1 MDPLNH
7 PCFIHVEC
15 FSVKHRAGHWCSVT
29 RLSALF
35 TSGPKTV
42 ETVEAVGALNFDQKV
57 TSTGSALWCGQ
68 WFLERPVLRRIF
80 IHLEVKQNAAAWAQ
94 RLKDSKASHCKT
106 SLETFRMFFLIHF
119 DVCFFLA
126 FSSFLLNWIFWI
138 SSEALYS
145 LASEVFVHS
154 WRVTVLQG
162 SAAVQSQVLTK
173 AMLPVALRASCVV
186 LSLCTAYGE
195 QWDRSDAKEADLKAS
210 GEDIDIRTAY
220 DSSQCSR
227 RLSDL
232 RCLRSVSACDPR
244 KKTTDW
250 IWLDDSEV
258 FITISTSLKCEIQGF
273 VFRCVRICKP
283 NQREEA

>member
-42 ETVEAVGALNFDQKV
+42 ETVEAVGALNFDQKFTST
-57 TSTGSALWCGQ
+57 TSTGSSLWCGQ

-94 RLKDSKASHCKT
+94 RLKDSKASQCKT

-145 LASEVFVHS
+145 LPSEVFVHS

-162 SAAVQSQVLTK
+162 SAAVQKPQSLGIFKCWQCWSLENVCGLILQVLHDSI
-173 AMLPVALRASCVV
+173 VFVV
-186 LSLCTAYGE
+186 SFFHNWQAHL
-195 QWDRSDAKEADLKAS
+195 
-210 GEDIDIRTAY
+210 
-220 DSSQCSR
+220 
-227 RLSDL
+227 
-232 RCLRSVSACDPR
+232 V
-244 KKTTDW
+244 
-250 IWLDDSEV
+250 WLDPSLASMALLECERPKVVHRNSRVSKDRIHQISLM
-258 FITISTSLKCEIQGF
+258 FILIQG
-273 VFRCVRICKP
+273 
-283 NQREEA
+283 REGWHCCSGNR

>member
-119 DVCFFLA
+119 DVCFF
-126 FSSFLLNWIFWI
+126 
-138 SSEALYS
+138 
-145 LASEVFVHS
+145 
-154 WRVTVLQG
+154 
-162 SAAVQSQVLTK
+162 
-173 AMLPVALRASCVV
+173 SC
-186 LSLCTAYGE
+186 
-195 QWDRSDAKEADLKAS
+195 
-210 GEDIDIRTAY
+210 I
-220 DSSQCSR
+220 
-227 RLSDL
+227 
-232 RCLRSVSACDPR
+232 
-244 KKTTDW
+244 
-250 IWLDDSEV
+250 
-258 FITISTSLKCEIQGF
+258 F
-273 VFRCVRICKP
+273 VFFVKLNILNLFWGSVQLGIGGLCSQLKGYRSSGLRGCAKSSVDKGNAASRPESELRRPQPLHGIWRAMRPFRCKRSGSEGVWGRHWHQNSVRQQP
-283 NQREEA
+283 M